1 MANDQ
6 ATLRG
11 YVESALQD
19 TGNATWSDADLD
31 SLVDR
36 AVASLY
42 PRCVKWIPADDSGVD
57 DILVASTYFYS
68 VPSPLI
74 SVSRIQLVDPGGDE
88 RGDLAPGTWRTTGS
102 FIDGTAKVQI
112 SPQVVDANAGATIRF
127 EGFARYTL
135 TSPYQIPDDYVAY
148 VVAHAKAAAYSWML
162 SSRARFKQWN
172 TSDQTLN
179 ISVNELL
186 GLQTQAEREVEMHK
200 SRIFTWRKPMPA
212 R

>member
-1 MANDQ
+1 MANDA

-19 TGNATWSDADLD
+19 TSNATWSDADID
-31 SLVDR
+31 SLVVR

-42 PRCVKWIPADDSGVD
+42 PRVVKWIPADDSGVD
-57 DILVASTYFYS
+57 DLLVAGTYFYS
-68 VPSPLI
+68 VPSPLVN
-74 SVSRIQLVDPGGDE
+74 VSRLQLVSSDGEE
-88 RGDLAPGTWRTTGS
+88 RGDLAAWRVTGS
-102 FIDGTAKVQI
+102 FMDDTAKVQI
-112 SPQVVDANAGATIRF
+112 DPSIVDGNDGATIRF

-162 SSRARFKQWN
+162 SQRARFKQWAN
-172 TSDQTLN
+172 SDQTLN

-186 GLQTQAEREVEMHK
+186 GLQSQADREVEMHK
-200 SRIFTWRKPMPA
+200 SRIFTWRKPLRA